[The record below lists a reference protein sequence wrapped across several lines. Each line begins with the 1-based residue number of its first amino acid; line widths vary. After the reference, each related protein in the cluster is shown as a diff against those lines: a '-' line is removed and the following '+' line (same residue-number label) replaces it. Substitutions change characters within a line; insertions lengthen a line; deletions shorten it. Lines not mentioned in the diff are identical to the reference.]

1 MESIMSVGNRDRT
14 VGFIG
19 LGMMGTHMAANIL
32 KAGHPLAVHDV
43 VRGKCEKLAGLG
55 AEIAAGPSDVGRRA
69 RIAVLMVDTTAQV
82 EEVLFGMNGVMQT
95 AKAGDRV
102 ICMSTIDPE
111 AVRRFSKKLAEKGA
125 GIIDSPVS
133 GMEKGAREG
142 TLRAFVG
149 GEVSDLE
156 ACRPVLQAMASQIIH
171 LGPIGQGL
179 TMKLVNNMLVQVG
192 WVAIAEALVL
202 GTKAGLD
209 PKQMVELIGGATGN
223 SVAFQYMAP
232 RWLERDFEGI
242 RLDITYKDME
252 HQIELAKSLGVPLLL
267 ASVAQQVY
275 QMARCAHHGSE
286 DGVAV
291 VKVYEEMAGV
301 TPVSK

>member
-1 MESIMSVGNRDRT
+1 MDDTPRQRETT

-19 LGMMGTHMAANIL
+19 LGMMGIHMAANIL
-32 KAGHPLAVHDV
+32 KAGHPLVVYDV
-43 VRGKCEKLAGLG
+43 VAEKGAGLTAQG
-55 AEIAAGPSDVGRRA
+55 AVAAANPADLARQA

-82 EEVLFGMNGVMQT
+82 EEVLFGPEGLART
-95 AKAGDRV
+95 ARPGDKV
-102 ICMSTIDPE
+102 ICMSTIDPA
-111 AVRRFSKKLAEKGA
+111 AVKSFAERLAAMGI

-142 TLRAFVG
+142 TLKAFVG
-149 GEVSDLE
+149 GAPADVD
-156 ACRPVLQAMASQIIH
+156 ACRPVLEAMASTIIH
-171 LGPIGQGL
+171 LGPVGQGL
-179 TMKLVNNMLVQVG
+179 AMKLINNMLVQVG

-209 PKQMVELIGGATGN
+209 PKQMVELIGNATGN

-232 RWLERDFEGI
+232 RWLERDFQGI

-252 HQIELAKSLGVPLLL
+252 HQIGLAKSLGVPLFL
-267 ASVAQQVY
+267 ANVAQQVY
-275 QMARCAHHGSE
+275 QLARCSGFGSE

-291 VKVYEEMAGV
+291 VKVYEDMTGARPAG
-301 TPVSK
+301 